1 MKFLHTSDWHLGRQF
16 HNISLIEDQEFVL
29 EQIFNYIIQE
39 KVSAILISGDIYD
52 RAIPPVS
59 AVNLLN
65 SFLEKICFELKL
77 PIILI
82 SGNHDS
88 LERIN
93 FGSKMMKSSGLHI
106 ISDLTCI
113 TDPILIDEVN
123 FFGIPYSDPDI
134 VNSLFGLE
142 LKTHHDAMKFLVDKI
157 YLSMNKSNKNI
168 LLSHCF
174 INGCNS
180 SDSERQLSVGGADL
194 IGVEIFN
201 QFDYVAL
208 GHLHA
213 PQFKGEEK
221 IRYSGSILKY
231 SFSETSQK
239 KSVTIVE
246 INNDSTKIKEL
257 PLRPKFDLEILEDNF
272 ENIIDLAKKHPYK
285 DNYFLIRIK
294 DERAILDPMNKLREY
309 LPNVL
314 QIEKT
319 ILKNNSVRTN
329 LKNTEKRS
337 EYDMFKDFYKE
348 VSGNTLNDLEENII
362 LNTIK
367 EVHKNRENKI

>member
-272 ENIIDLAKKHPYK
+272 ENIIELAKKHPYK

>member
-29 EQIFNYIIQE
+29 EQIINHIIQE
-39 KVSAILISGDIYD
+39 NVSAILISGDIYD

-65 SFLEKICFELKL
+65 SFLERICFEIKI
-77 PIILI
+77 PVIMI

-93 FGSKMMKSSGLHI
+93 FASKMMKNSGLHI
-106 ISDLTCI
+106 ISDLNSI
-113 TDPILIDEVN
+113 TDSIIIDGVN
-123 FFGIPYSDPDI
+123 FYGIPYSDPDI
-134 VNSLFGLE
+134 VNDLFGAE
-142 LKTHHDAMKFLVDKI
+142 VKTHHEAMNYLVDKI
-157 YLSMNKSNKNI
+157 YSNMNRGSKNI

-174 INGCNS
+174 INGCS
-180 SDSERQLSVGGADL
+180 SSESERQLSVGGADL
-194 IGVEIFN
+194 VGVEIFN
-201 QFDYVAL
+201 DFDYVAL

-213 PQFKGEEK
+213 PQSKGEERF
-221 IRYSGSILKY
+221 RYSGSILKY
-231 SFSETSQK
+231 SFSEISHN

-246 INNDSTKIKEL
+246 IDNEKTKIKEL
-257 PLRPKFDLEILEDNF
+257 PLKPKFDLEIIEDNF
-272 ENIIDLAKKHPYK
+272 DIILEKAKKHPFK
-285 DNYFLIRIK
+285 DNYFLIRIR

-314 QIEKT
+314 QIEKI
-319 ILKNNSVRTN
+319 ILKNDNEVAKYKSS
-329 LKNTEKRS
+329 EKRS
-337 EYDMFKDFYKE
+337 ELDMFKDFYFE
-348 VSGNTLNDLEENII
+348 VSGNTLDEIEEKII

-367 EVHKNRENKI
+367 EVNLKGENKI

>member
-77 PIILI
+77 PAILI

-106 ISDLTCI
+106 ISDLNCI
-113 TDPILIDEVN
+113 TEPILVDEVN
-123 FFGIPYSDPDI
+123 FFGIPYSDPDV
-134 VNSLFGLE
+134 VNSLFGVD

-174 INGCNS
+174 INGCSS

-208 GHLHA
+208 GHLHS

-231 SFSETSQK
+231 SFSETSQN

-246 INNDSTKIKEL
+246 IDNESTKIKEL
-257 PLRPKFDLEILEDNF
+257 PLKPKYDLEILDDNF
-272 ENIIDLAKKHPYK
+272 DNIIELAKKHPFK

-309 LPNVL
+309 FPNVL
-314 QIEKT
+314 QIEKI
-319 ILKNNSVRTN
+319 ILKNESVRASI
-329 LKNTEKRS
+329 KNTEKRS

-348 VSGNTLNDLEENII
+348 VSGNTLNDLEEKII
-362 LNTIK
+362 MSTIK